1 MMSVRL
7 LRRFDAVLHR
17 WLVAHSIG
25 LLRISLGVILL
36 FFGVLKFF
44 SHVSPVEPLTIKT
57 TDALSFD
64 LLPGH
69 IAIVLIG
76 ALESIVGILL
86 VIGRWLKVAV
96 YLLMAQF
103 VGVFAPLVLFTG
115 RLFDGPHNAPTLEGQ
130 YVLKDFILLAAALV
144 VVSTVPGLLPGADPA
159 ESRKRGTRRTDWTER
174 R

>member
-1 MMSVRL
+1 MRL
-7 LRRFDAVLHR
+7 LQRLDAGIHR

-44 SHVSPVEPLTIKT
+44 PGVSPAAPLTIKT

-64 LLPGH
+64 LVPGD

-76 ALESIVGILL
+76 ALECAIGILL
-86 VIGRWLKVAV
+86 IFGRWLKVAV
-96 YLLMAQF
+96 YLLLGQF

-130 YVLKDFILLAAALV
+130 YVLKDFILFAAALV

-159 ESRKRGTRRTDWTER
+159 QSRSRGTHRTDWTER